1 MMLILNNVL
10 WINLGIVESYWEM
23 LILVMNRDW
32 ILGMKVF
39 YLIESVEWIFVMKI
53 KNFVFFFKDK
63 R

>member
-23 LILVMNRDW
+23 LILVMNKDL

-39 YLIESVEWIFVMKI
+39 YLIVSVEWIFVMKRLRSL
-53 KNFVFFFKDK
+53 F
-63 R
+63 

>member
-32 ILGMKVF
+32 ILVRENEGNEGILFNWECWM
-39 YLIESVEWIFVMKI
+39 
-53 KNFVFFFKDK
+53 NFCNED
-63 R
+63 